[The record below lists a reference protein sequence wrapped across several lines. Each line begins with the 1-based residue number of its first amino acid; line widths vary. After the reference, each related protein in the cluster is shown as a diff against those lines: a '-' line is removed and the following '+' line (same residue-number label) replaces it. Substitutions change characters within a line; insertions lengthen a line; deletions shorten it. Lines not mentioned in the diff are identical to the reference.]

1 MVRHLK
7 HINEENL
14 SIAWAKA
21 FVAAMEHPEISPMTI
36 TVTGLNNEC
45 IPEYEEIRKGVDV
58 SLATNSL
65 QSCHTVANTIFPK
78 SLWNRNKERTLLYKR
93 YLRSLKQIRKCKGN
107 CNGIYFERLIA
118 YGENKIN
125 QLEYII
131 ETYTIK
137 SNHRR
142 SALQASLYD
151 PTCDATDQ
159 RQRGFPCLQQ
169 VGFSRIGKSG
179 LCVTGYYPKEH
190 ILDRGY
196 GNYLGLC
203 RLGQFMASEMGLELA
218 QMTCFVGVA
227 CVGNLAKTP
236 LRNLEKNIKAH
247 IEEYERVRGKND

>member
-1 MVRHLK
+1 MSSHSK

-21 FVAAMEHPEISPMTI
+21 FVAAMEHAEISPMTI
-36 TVTGLNNEC
+36 TVRGLNNDC
-45 IPEYEEIRKGVDV
+45 IPEYEKIRKGVDV

-65 QSCHTVANTIFPK
+65 QSCHTVANTIFPE
-78 SLWNRNKERTLLYKR
+78 SLWNRKKERTLLYER
-93 YLRSLKQIRKCKGN
+93 YLRSLNQIRKCKGN

-118 YGENKIN
+118 YGENKIK

-131 ETYTIK
+131 ETYTK
-137 SNHRR
+137 KGNHRR

-169 VGFSRIGKSG
+169 VGFSRLGKSG

-236 LRNLEKNIKAH
+236 LRNLENNIKAH
-247 IEEYERVRGKND
+247 IEEYDRVRGKND